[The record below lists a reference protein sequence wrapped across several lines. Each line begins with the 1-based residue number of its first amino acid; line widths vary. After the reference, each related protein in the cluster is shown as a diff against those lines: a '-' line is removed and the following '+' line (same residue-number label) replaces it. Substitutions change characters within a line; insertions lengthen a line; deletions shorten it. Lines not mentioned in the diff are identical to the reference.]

1 MILSINTYEV
11 VAKMT
16 KRNIVV
22 ETLKYQSVKDMK
34 VELVERKGVGHPDY
48 IADSASEWAS
58 RALSKY
64 YLKEFGTIL
73 HHNLDK
79 TLLVGGQSNP
89 SFGGGYIIE
98 PIYIVVAG
106 RATTEV
112 KTEDG
117 VIKVPFGSLIVEAV
131 REWIK
136 KNMRYLDP
144 DRHVIIDYKVRKGS
158 TDLVSVFEAGK
169 KTIPLANDTSI
180 GVGYAPLSTLEK
192 LVLETE
198 KMLNSR
204 DYKSRNPAVGE
215 DVKVMGLRQDK
226 KIFLTIAAAI
236 IDSLVRDLDEYLN
249 IKEQIK
255 EDVLDLASKIAG
267 DYDVKVFVNTADMP
281 DKGVVYLTV
290 TGTSAEH
297 GDDGATGRGNRANGL
312 IPPMR
317 PISLEATAG
326 KNPVNHVG
334 KIYNVIAKRIAEK
347 VYESIDG
354 FKDVYVELLSQIGK
368 PIDQPLVAS
377 IKIIPDN
384 KHLELPGH
392 VVEEIRAIADEE
404 LANITKVTMDILE
417 GKEILY

>member
-1 MILSINTYEV
+1 MG
-11 VAKMT
+11 AR
-16 KRNIVV
+16 RNI
-22 ETLKYQSVKDMK
+22 EIELLRMASVSSMK

-48 IADSASEWAS
+48 IADSASEAAS

-89 SFGGGYIIE
+89 RFGGGILLE

-112 KTEDG
+112 RTEDG
-117 VIKVPFGSLIVEAV
+117 LVKIPFGRIIVEAV
-131 REWIK
+131 KEWIK

-144 DRHVIIDYKVRKGS
+144 EKHVIVDYMVRKGS
-158 TDLVSVFEAGK
+158 ADLVTVFEAGK
-169 KTIPLANDTSI
+169 SSVPLANDTSI
-180 GVGYAPLSTLEK
+180 GVGYAPLSSLEK
-192 LVLETE
+192 LVLQSERL
-198 KMLNSR
+198 LNSPEF
-204 DYKSRNPAVGE
+204 KSKVPAVGE
-215 DVKVMGLRQDK
+215 DVKVMGLRRGK
-226 KIFLTIAAAI
+226 EIVLTIAAAI
-236 IDSLVRDLDEYLN
+236 IDREVRDKYEYL
-249 IKEQIK
+249 KVK
-255 EDVLDLASKIAG
+255 EDIVEAVSDLSSKIVP
-267 DYDVKVFVNTADMP
+267 DYNVRIHVNTADIP
-281 DKGVVYLTV
+281 ERDSFYLTV

-334 KIYNVIAKRIAEK
+334 KIYNVVARRIAER
-347 VYESIDG
+347 VYEIYNGVFSDI
-354 FKDVYVELLSQIGK
+354 YVELLSQIGK

-377 IKIIPDN
+377 IKLIPSDSSMT
-384 KHLELPGH
+384 EIPGH
-392 VVEEIRAIADEE
+392 IKSEINGIADEE
-404 LANITKVTMDILE
+404 LANIKRVTEMVLNDQVT
-417 GKEILY
+417 LY